1 MESGDRLIIGN
12 NQRRVSVRIIGYF
25 GLWIIR
31 SLLRH
36 INHKDWVLLLVMRS
50 GSYNIR
56 QKCKSTRG
64 ERGAIFRFPAL
75 FLRNSRDS
83 RIRDHDRVRKIER
96 NKRNPSQRGRKWFR
110 RGKKG
115 EIPLES
121 SFKSRVLF
129 DSYGPINNES
139 DNKIF
144 AFFQL

>member
-1 MESGDRLIIGN
+1 MRTECFCLSCDRA
-12 NQRRVSVRIIGYF
+12 
-25 GLWIIR
+25 
-31 SLLRH
+31 H
-36 INHKDWVLLLVMRS
+36 T
-50 GSYNIR
+50 IR

-83 RIRDHDRVRKIER
+83 RIRDHDRVSKIEI